1 MLTAHLDRT
10 TARAVIGLANLAPSV
25 HNSQPWRWRVGP
37 SSIHL
42 FADATRAL
50 PATDPEGRDL
60 RISCG
65 AALHHLRVALSA
77 AGLAARVH
85 RMPDPAH
92 PAHVASV
99 ETTARTPTAD
109 DLALARAIEHRRSD
123 RRVFS
128 TWPVPPEFLTE
139 LARAAEHEGA
149 ALRLLDRE
157 SQRWA
162 VRRLVEHAAV
172 EQALTPGVAGEVAAW
187 TGRTRMAREGVPAAN
202 VPSPRE
208 GTVPVRHVAGAEQ
221 PQSELG
227 VGESD
232 GTVLAVLSTRTDTPI
247 DQLRAG
253 EALSAVL
260 LTATRSGLATD
271 PVSQPLEVPTTRA
284 ELKQSCLDG
293 DGEPQVLLRLGW
305 APVSADPVPPTG
317 RLRVDDTIDAMDAP
331 WT

>member
-42 FADATRAL
+42 FADPNRAL

-65 AALHHLRVALSA
+65 AALHHLRVGLNA

-92 PAHVASV
+92 QAHLAAV
-99 ETTARTPTAD
+99 ETSARTPTPD
-109 DLALARAIEHRRSD
+109 DLALSRAIEQRRSD

-128 TWPVPPEFLTE
+128 TWPVPPEFLTD
-139 LARAAEHEGA
+139 LVRAAEREGA
-149 ALRLLDRE
+149 ALRVLDRE
-157 SQRWA
+157 SQRWS

-172 EQALTPGVAGEVAAW
+172 EQALTPGAAEEVAAW
-187 TGRTRMAREGVPAAN
+187 TGRTRLAREGVPAAN

-208 GTVPVRHVAGAEQ
+208 GTVPARHVAGAEQ
-221 PQSELG
+221 PQNELG
-227 VGESD
+227 AAESD
-232 GTVLAVLSTRTDTPI
+232 GTVLTVLSTRTDTSL

-260 LTATRSGLATD
+260 LTATRFGLATD
-271 PVSQPLEVPTTRA
+271 PVSQPLEVPATRA
-284 ELKQSCLDG
+284 ELRQSCLDG

-305 APVSADPVPPTG
+305 APVSADPVPRTG
-317 RLRVDDTIDAMDAP
+317 RLPVDDTIDTMDAP
-331 WT
+331 WE

>member
-1 MLTAHLDRT
+1 MRTAPLDRT
-10 TARAVIGLANLAPSV
+10 TARTVIGLADLAPSV

-42 FADATRAL
+42 FADPARAL

-65 AALHHLRVALSA
+65 AALHHLRVALNA

-92 PAHVASV
+92 PAHLAAV
-99 ETTARTPTAD
+99 ETSTRTPTPD
-109 DLALARAIEHRRSD
+109 DLALAGAIEHRRSD

-128 TWPVPPEFLTE
+128 TWPVPPEFLTD
-139 LARAAEHEGA
+139 LVQVAEREGA
-149 ALRLLDRE
+149 ALRVLDRE

-172 EQALTPGVAGEVAAW
+172 EQALTPGVADEVAEW
-187 TGRTRMAREGVPAAN
+187 TGRIRLARDGVPAAN

-208 GTVPVRHVAGAEQ
+208 GVVPVRHVADAEQ

-227 VGESD
+227 AGESD
-232 GTVLAVLSTRTDTPI
+232 GTVLAILSTRSDTPV

-260 LTATRSGLATD
+260 LTATRYGLATD

-284 ELKQSCLDG
+284 ELRQSCLDG
-293 DGEPQVLLRLGW
+293 RGEP
-305 APVSADPVPPTG
+305 
-317 RLRVDDTIDAMDAP
+317 
-331 WT
+331 